1 MNIYKHEHDESSS
14 LLSFGQIIKRSVHLF
29 FYLTILNT
37 ALGII
42 LSLYLSGN
50 LLIPSISGYLGNL
63 ALVEAAIFF
72 LIGGA
77 TDFIHTAKW
86 SQAKKS
92 FKLGDMYS
100 AMKSTGRY
108 MERSQVTKPPKG
120 TSTKWTIEE
129 SHEAERRALVYVL
142 VGIFLCFEL
151 IFLALTMNLI

>member
-1 MNIYKHEHDESSS
+1 M
-14 LLSFGQIIKRSVHLF
+14 LSFGQIIKRSALLF

-92 FKLGDMYS
+92 FKLGDLDS
-100 AMKSTGRY
+100 AMKRYY

-142 VGIFLCFEL
+142 VGIFLCLEL
-151 IFLALTMNLI
+151 IFFALTMNLI